1 MNFGRIRCSNFLA
14 VLPFSTTLL
23 HAGSRAIVLVA
34 VMASISACGEIAVQ
48 QGARK
53 AFDEGRIEDSMAQL
67 QDALTRNPHDAQL
80 RVTYLSLRER
90 AINRWLSQQSMST
103 STAERT
109 QLLRRI
115 LALDPDNR
123 RAAAELEKI
132 DRDGQLAKLMLDAQF
147 SFDAKDYD
155 AATRIAHSVLAEDPY
170 NNAARRLM
178 KAVMDK
184 ASKPAMDPE
193 LQAALNRKLSIEFKD
208 AMLKQVF
215 EVLSRTSEIN
225 FVLDKDIKSDQ
236 RTSVFLKGVTVKDA
250 LDVVLMTNQLEQRTI
265 GRNAIMIYPN
275 LPAKQKDYQALSVHT
290 FYTANADVEQLANT
304 LKTILKTRDLVV
316 DKNQNMIIMRDTPEA
331 IEMAEKIVSMA
342 DLPTPETMLEVE
354 ILEINRNLLKNVGV
368 SYPTKLSLSPLA
380 STSGGAVTLADLI
393 HASTSTT
400 GATID
405 PLSINLSAT
414 DTDIRLLANPRIRVK
429 NRESAKILIGDRV
442 PNITS
447 TATAT
452 GFVSQSVQYLD
463 VGLKLE
469 VTPVITIDNEVSIKV
484 ALEVSNIANQIT
496 TTAGTVA
503 YQIGTRSASTVLRLK
518 DGENQ
523 ILAGLIN
530 DNDTDTVTKIPGLG
544 DIPYLGRLFSNHDG
558 THNKTEIVLSITP
571 HLIRNSALPA
581 AQLLDFQS
589 GTESSLHG
597 VGSGGFSPSSDT
609 TRVVPAVTP
618 APTGAASTSA
628 TGANGGGA
636 ANATV
641 DGAGAG
647 NVGNSGSAAAGA
659 DANGAGVPGASA
671 NALAWV
677 GAAQGVVGASA
688 QQQLVLTSGQGVSGI
703 NLVIGY
709 DPTALRIDQATE
721 GTFLNADGTA
731 TTFTQRIDASTG
743 QIFVSDARSSSVVVG
758 ATGQAALVTLNVTPL
773 KVASSTQLKVL
784 SITPSVV
791 GGNPLTLTPPT
802 QTIAVTAA
810 P

>member
-1 MNFGRIRCSNFLA
+1 MTHMNFGRISCFTFPA
-14 VLPFSTTLL
+14 VLSRAATLL
-23 HAGSRAIVLVA
+23 PAGSRTILLFTLVA
-34 VMASISACGEIAVQ
+34 SIAACTQIAVQ
-48 QGARK
+48 QSARQ
-53 AFDEGRIEDSMAQL
+53 AFDEGRVEDSMAQL
-67 QDALTRNPHDAQL
+67 QDALNKNPQDAQL
-80 RVTYLSLRER
+80 RVTYLGLRER
-90 AINRWLSQQSMST
+90 AINRWLNQQATST
-103 STAERT
+103 SASERT

-123 RAAAELEKI
+123 RAAGELEKI
-132 DRDGQLAKLMLDAQF
+132 DRDAQLAKSMLDAQF
-147 SFDAKDYD
+147 SFDAKDY
-155 AATRIAHSVLAEDPY
+155 AAASRTARSVLTEDPY
-170 NNAARRLM
+170 NSSARRLM
-178 KAVMDK
+178 KALTDK
-184 ASKPAMDPE
+184 ASKPSMDPE
-193 LQAALNRKLSIEFKD
+193 LQAALGRKLSIEFKD

-215 EVLSRTSEIN
+215 EVLSRTSDIN

-250 LDVVLMTNQLEQRTI
+250 LDVVLMTNQLEQRVI

-275 LPAKQKDYQALSVHT
+275 LPAKQKDYQSLSVHT

-304 LKTILKTRDLVV
+304 LKTILKTRDLIV
-316 DKNQNMIIMRDTPEA
+316 DKNQNMIIMRDTPDA

-354 ILEINRNLLKNVGV
+354 ILEINRNLLKDVGI
-368 SYPTKLSLSPLA
+368 SYPPKLSLSPLA

-393 HASTSTT
+393 HAKSSTT

-405 PLSINLSAT
+405 PLAINLTAT

-447 TATAT
+447 TATST

-530 DNDTDTVTKIPGLG
+530 DNDTDAVTKIPGLG
-544 DIPYLGRLFSNHDG
+544 DIPYLGRLFSSRHVD
-558 THNKTEIVLSITP
+558 HKKTEIVLSITP
-571 HLIRNSALPA
+571 HLIRNSVLPA
-581 AQLLDFQS
+581 GHLLDFQS
-589 GTESSLHG
+589 GTESSLRG
-597 VGSGGFSPSSDT
+597 AGDGGFSPRSDSGSRPTPPVPT
-609 TRVVPAVTP
+609 TPTNAGGSATP
-618 APTGAASTSA
+618 KPSTDATSA
-628 TGANGGGA
+628 AGIGSSGNSAGDIGNAGGSGSVN
-636 ANATV
+636 ANAV
-641 DGAGAG
+641 
-647 NVGNSGSAAAGA
+647 VWI
-659 DANGAGVPGASA
+659 GASQA
-671 NALAWV
+671 
-677 GAAQGVVGASA
+677 VVGTNI
-688 QQQLVLTSGQGVSGI
+688 QQQLVLTSGQGVSGV
-703 NLVIGY
+703 NFVVGY
-709 DPTALRIDQATE
+709 DPTVLRIDRATE
-721 GTFLNADGTA
+721 GTFLSADGTA

-743 QIFVSDARSSSVVVG
+743 QIFISDARSTSAAAG

-773 KVASSTQLKVL
+773 IAAASTQLKVL
-784 SITPSVV
+784 SLTPSVV
-791 GGNPLTLTPPT
+791 GGSSLSLTPPT
-802 QTIAVTAA
+802 QTIAVTAV